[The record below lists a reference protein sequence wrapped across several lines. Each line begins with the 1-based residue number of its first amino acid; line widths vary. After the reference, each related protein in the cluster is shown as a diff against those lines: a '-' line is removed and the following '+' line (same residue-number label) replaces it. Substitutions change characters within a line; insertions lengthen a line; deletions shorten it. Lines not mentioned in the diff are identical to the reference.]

1 MTTIKEITLK
11 NLTDSIVC
19 SWIILNSEYD
29 ETFSCLLEVLKRD
42 LYVKYDK
49 VVYRHMITFNILFL
63 FIEKTDLS

>member
-1 MTTIKEITLK
+1 MTTINEIKLK

-19 SWIILNSEYD
+19 SWITLHSEYD
-29 ETFSCLLEVLKRD
+29 ETISCLLEVLKRD